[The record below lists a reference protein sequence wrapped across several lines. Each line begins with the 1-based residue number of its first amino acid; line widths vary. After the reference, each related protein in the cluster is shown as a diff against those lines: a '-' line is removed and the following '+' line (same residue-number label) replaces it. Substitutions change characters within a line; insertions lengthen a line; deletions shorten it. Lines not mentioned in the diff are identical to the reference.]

1 MKRLL
6 IGLLLA
12 ASLWGWG
19 NGYTYRRTITIDH
32 SKCGT
37 ADSSNFPMLFSG
49 TYSYLAHTDHGGKVT
64 NSNGYDIIFTSDA
77 AGSTQLKHEIESYDH
92 ETGAVN
98 FWVKIPTLDA
108 DADTV
113 IYLFY
118 GNSSISTSQ
127 EDIHNTWSSDYYVV
141 FHMRDGGSTSTV
153 GDSTSHDY
161 HGTKRGAGQ
170 PAETTGKIGKA
181 QQFVSNAYSTN
192 NDYFAFTEADL
203 TTLTVSFWLNIAN
216 GNYQTIVNRAA
227 WTTTDMINT
236 NPSPCSIGY
245 KWTYDTKV
253 EMSDN
258 VWNYVTITRDG
269 ANTNIILNGT
279 SHTYSNE
286 NSTSHHYMG
295 QIGLQIA
302 LTGFGY
308 RAPNGKVDEVRIS
321 NVAKSVSFTTADYN
335 SQSSPSTFY
344 TLGDEDTG
352 VGGRRKSVIILSW
365 DKRNVVGEFGFQ
377 CVGCKAARRNW

>member
-127 EDIHNTWSSDYYVV
+127 EDIHNTWNSDFKAVW
-141 FHMRDGGSTSTV
+141 HMKDGTTSTIP
-153 GDSTSHDY
+153 DSTSYD
-161 HGTKRGAGQ
+161 RDGAKKSAGH
-170 PAETTGKIGKA
+170 PALATGKIGYG
-181 QQFVSNAYSTN
+181 QYFVSNVNSTN
-192 NDYFAFTEADL
+192 NDYFTFTEFNSNVWS
-203 TTLTVSFWLNIAN
+203 VSMWLNLAKSDYQILI
-216 GNYQTIVNRAA
+216 GNTTFDS
-227 WTTTDMINT
+227 WTVLNT
-236 NPSPCSIGY
+236 GWWPNFYIQDRCCGEHSA
-245 KWTYDTKV
+245 
-253 EMSDN
+253 E
-258 VWNYVTITRDG
+258 ITQNEWHRVVF
-269 ANTNIILNGT
+269 TNN
-279 SHTYSNE
+279 
-286 NSTSHHYMG
+286 NSTVTFYVDGSQATSGSDGSSYNQAWSMV
-295 QIGLQIA
+295 
-302 LTGFGY
+302 GY
-308 RAPNGKVDEVRIS
+308 NGEANSLWRSPYGTLDEYRLSTAVHS
-321 NVAKSVSFTTADYN
+321 ASWVLADYN
-335 SQSSPSTFY
+335 NQSSPSTFY
-344 TLGDEDTG
+344 TLGDETEGG
-352 VGGRRKSVIILSW
+352 VTRRQVQVVI
-365 DKRNVVGEFGFQ
+365 Q
-377 CVGCKAARRNW
+377 